1 MKKVLNK
8 VLVLALA
15 VLAACSMM
23 FLGACDDYG
32 GTYNLNSVT
41 STTNPEVTYKAG
53 DTFNGA
59 VISGI
64 TVEVNEKK
72 GTFSATVV
80 IKAVDVIKE
89 VEVPFTLNMTLSG
102 TYKKTGEDTLEAVGT
117 FGEKEVVY
125 TVKVEK
131 HNVGKSF
138 VFEGQLMFENYTIV
152 LDKAV

>member
-8 VLVLALA
+8 VLVL
-15 VLAACSMM
+15 VLAILGACSVLL
-23 FLGACDDYG
+23 FGACDDYG

-41 STTNPEVTYKAG
+41 STENAEETYKAG
-53 DTFNGA
+53 DEFKGSVLT
-59 VISGI
+59 GI

-80 IKAVDVIKE
+80 FTE
-89 VEVPFTLNMTLSG
+89 VNAPVTINMTLSG
-102 TYKKTGEDTLEAVGT
+102 TYKKIGEDTLEAKGT
-117 FGEKEVVY
+117 FGETEVVY

-138 VFEGQLMFENYTIV
+138 IFEGQLVFENYTIV

>member
-8 VLVLALA
+8 LLVLALA

-41 STTNPEVTYKAG
+41 STTNPEETYKAG
-53 DTFNGA
+53 DTFNGL

-80 IKAVDVIKE
+80 IKAVDVP
-89 VEVPFTLNMTLSG
+89 VTQNMTLSG
-102 TYKKTGEDTLEAVGT
+102 TYKKTGEDTLEAKAS
-117 FGEKEVVY
+117 FGDEELVY

>member
-1 MKKVLNK
+1 MKKVLSK

-15 VLAACSMM
+15 VLAACSVM

-32 GTYNLNSVT
+32 GTYNLNFVT
-41 STTNPEVTYKAG
+41 STTNPEETYKAG
-53 DTFNGA
+53 DTFNGL

-80 IKAVDVIKE
+80 FKAVDVP
-89 VEVPFTLNMTLSG
+89 VTQNMTLSG
-102 TYKKTGEDTLEAVGT
+102 TYMKTGEDTLEAKAS
-117 FGEKEVVY
+117 FGDEELVY
-125 TVKVEK
+125 TVKVGK